1 MANLP
6 NLQSS
11 TVVKFRKLTNLRI
24 VRFFETD
31 SLSLHSYDIVTNSTQ
46 PGPLLFCSCTT
57 TPTDFSLEWHY
68 VYIKYDSWVQ
78 YTTLT
83 DQVSPNQ
90 GVNHASFNKVSGV

>member
-24 VRFFETD
+24 VQSFETD

-68 VYIKYDSWVQ
+68 VYIKYDSWVHTVYHLDRPSESKPGSQ
-78 YTTLT
+78 PRPM
-83 DQVSPNQ
+83 QQ
-90 GVNHASFNKVSGV
+90 G